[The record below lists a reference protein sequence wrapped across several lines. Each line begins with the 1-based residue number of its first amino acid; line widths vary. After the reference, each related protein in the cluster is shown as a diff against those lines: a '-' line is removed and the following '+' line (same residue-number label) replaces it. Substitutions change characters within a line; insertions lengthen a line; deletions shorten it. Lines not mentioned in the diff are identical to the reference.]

1 MGVTMVMGVMVAGG
15 IGDDGDEVVWCVA
28 RRGGDGGDVRR
39 WMAGIFSGGGAGIVE
54 RKGRDVCEVGTRL

>member
-28 RRGGDGGDVRR
+28 RRGGDGGDVVWWQR
-39 WMAGIFSGGGAGIVE
+39 GGGSSGV
-54 RKGRDVCEVGTRL
+54 VV